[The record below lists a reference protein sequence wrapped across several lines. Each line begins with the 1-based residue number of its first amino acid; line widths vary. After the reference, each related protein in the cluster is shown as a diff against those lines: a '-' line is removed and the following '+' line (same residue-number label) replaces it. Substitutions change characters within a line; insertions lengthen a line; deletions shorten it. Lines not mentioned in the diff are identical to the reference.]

1 MNTWLGR
8 AYAVSDAL
16 RSLADPATPEGTT
29 LRTEALRECGLSAPM
44 IDWALTTTMAGLPTD
59 FEVLVRNANVDGAS
73 FVRRAA
79 LILSGNVLTAPA
91 EPLAIHAI
99 ANVPTRV
106 KVSSSGGSF
115 ARAFLG
121 ALDRTS
127 PEMRS
132 LFTLHAFGREDRD
145 SLTSLVEGAEV
156 VTAYGGDLAM
166 RDISASLSKS
176 TRFIEYGHG
185 FGALVLDVSSAD
197 DALVHGA
204 ALDVAAYD
212 QRGCRSPQ
220 VVFAMGTR
228 PERESFARR
237 LSDALGEVERRLP
250 RGPLSDEAL
259 GHERRWRQSMIAVGE
274 LYESPTAAV
283 AAVDADT
290 PITTPLHRNIQ
301 VHPLSAME
309 NFADFAARAGK
320 HLKVVGVAQ
329 EHISALDHD
338 ASRAFVGGSP
348 HPELTAVGAMQ
359 RPRMHDYG
367 LLRALVG
374 SPK

>member
-1 MNTWLGR
+1 MSTLLER

-16 RSLADPATPEGTT
+16 RSLADPATPEGA
-29 LRTEALRECGLSAPM
+29 ALREEAVLECGLSAPM
-44 IDWALTTTMAGLPTD
+44 IDWALTTTMEGLPTD

-73 FVRRAA
+73 FVRRAS

-115 ARAFLG
+115 VRALLR
-121 ALDRTS
+121 ALHRKS

-132 LFTLHAFGREDRD
+132 LFTLHAFGREDRE
-145 SLTSLVEGAEV
+145 SLTALVGGAEV

-166 RDISASLSKS
+166 RDISASLSKG
-176 TRFIEYGHG
+176 TRFVEYGHG

-197 DALVHGA
+197 DALVRGA
-204 ALDVAAYD
+204 ALDIAAYD

-228 PERESFARR
+228 SERESFARR
-237 LSDALGEVERRLP
+237 LSDGLVEVERRLP
-250 RGPLSDEAL
+250 RGPLGDEAL
-259 GHERRWRQSMIAVGE
+259 AHERRWRQSMTAVGE
-274 LYESPTAAV
+274 FYGSATASV
-283 AAVDADT
+283 AAVDAGT

-301 VHPLSAME
+301 VHPLPTLKDFGE
-309 NFADFAARAGK
+309 FAARAGK
-320 HLKVVGVAQ
+320 HLKVVGLAH
-329 EHISALDHD
+329 EHISALDHE
-338 ASRAFVGGSP
+338 ASRAFVGRSP
-348 HPELTAVGAMQ
+348 HPELTTIGSMQ
-359 RPRMHDYG
+359 RPRMHDDR
-367 LLRALVG
+367 LLRALVS
-374 SPK
+374 SPR